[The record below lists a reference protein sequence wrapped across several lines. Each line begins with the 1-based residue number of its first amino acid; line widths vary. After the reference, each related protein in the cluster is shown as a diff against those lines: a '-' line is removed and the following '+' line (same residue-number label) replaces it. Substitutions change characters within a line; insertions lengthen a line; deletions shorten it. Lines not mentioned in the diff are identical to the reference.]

1 MAGIAIRGLSKSF
14 GARDASFAAVADLDL
29 EIKDNSFVTLL
40 GPSGCGKTT
49 TLRLIA
55 GYIVP
60 DKGTIEVDGRVLSSP
75 GAVVSPEARGMGM
88 VFQNYAVW
96 PHKTVFENVVFG
108 LKLRRIP
115 TAAAKKQVETA
126 LALVNLSGLEGRYP
140 NELSGGQQQRVAL
153 ARSLVVEPSILLL
166 DEPLSNLDAKL
177 RERMR
182 TELKELQRRT
192 GITFVYV
199 THDQA
204 EALALSDHVAV
215 MSGGRLQQYGTP
227 FEVYAHP
234 ANRMV
239 ADFMGLVN
247 LVPGKVRALANGGGT
262 VEISPDLTLD
272 VAALDGLKPGESVD
286 VAIRPENIRLTA
298 LASEASGQRGDSQVR
313 AHSASEDARE
323 RADDTRPEPGSTARA
338 APAGGAA
345 KLAKITNHVFLGN
358 INEYYATLPS
368 GQMLRVQTH
377 PLQHFKIGEEVAV
390 EVDATQCSVFRGAT
404 TGHTT

>member
-1 MAGIAIRGLSKSF
+1 MAGITIRGLSKHF
-14 GARDASFAAVADLDL
+14 DAGQGDVAAVADLDL
-29 EIKDNSFVTLL
+29 DIKDNSFVTLL

-60 DKGTIEVDGRVLSSP
+60 DHGTIEINGRMLSSP
-75 GAVVSPEARGMGM
+75 GAVVPPEARGMGM
-88 VFQNYAVW
+88 VFQTYAVW

-108 LKLRRIP
+108 LKLRKIP
-115 TAAAKKQVETA
+115 AAAARKKVEET
-126 LALVNLSGLEGRYP
+126 LALVNLAGLESRYP
-140 NELSGGQQQRVAL
+140 NELSGGQQQRVAF
-153 ARSLVVEPSILLL
+153 ARSLVVEPDILLL

-182 TELKELQRRT
+182 TELKELRRRT

-204 EALALSDHVAV
+204 EALALSDQVAV

-247 LVPGKVRALANGGGT
+247 LVPGKVRKVAGGSGT
-262 VEISPDLTLD
+262 VDVGGDL
-272 VAALDGLKPGESVD
+272 ALTVEAIDGLSPGDDVD
-286 VAIRPENIRLTA
+286 VAIRPENIRL
-298 LASEASGQRGDSQVR
+298 AS
-313 AHSASEDARE
+313 
-323 RADDTRPEPGSTARA
+323 PL
-338 APAGGAA
+338 GAA
-345 KLAKITNHVFLGN
+345 AGRLAQITNHVFLGN
-358 INEYYATLPS
+358 ISEYYATLTS

-377 PLQHFKIGEEVAV
+377 PQQHFEVGESVAV
-390 EVDATQCSVFRGAT
+390 DVDTTQCSVFRRSGEAT
-404 TGHTT
+404 EV